1 MRKKNQQAGARML
14 ARYVVEV
21 SPSGVKQFAK
31 YEILSRTNT
40 SDALVFDVLALP
52 IGAAIY
58 LYIPGGNDACLRNND
73 NNSVVGSLLP
83 CVQANDEKVLSVVL

>member
-21 SPSGVKQFAK
+21 SPNGGKQFVK
-31 YEILSRTNT
+31 YEILSKTDT
-40 SDALVFDVLALP
+40 LDELVFYVSALP